1 MKYEQWRKNAIRFVA
16 MTGYSFDQFDE
27 LLPYFEQ
34 AHTAYFSKFQ
44 INGKRRAGIRKFVLY
59 ANSPLPTIVERLA
72 FILSFLKLN
81 PLQEHHADL
90 FGMEQ
95 KQCYEFI
102 HSLKTVLDDALSLAC
117 VLPAQTDKELQKVLT
132 TAQPQD
138 TESAMLLLHDGTERE
153 VPRPLDA
160 EEQQE
165 KYSGKKK
172 KHTVKNAVITNALGY
187 ILFTSLTFSGS
198 VHDKKIADQSYSIP
212 VGFSL
217 WQDCGYQGYRPA
229 GVTIVQPL
237 KKPKGK
243 ELSDEQKTE
252 NRRISSFR
260 VRIEHA
266 IGSVKRCRIVK
277 DECRLRKNKFV
288 ETIFRTCAGLH
299 NLRINLKPFSYKN
312 YST

>member
-16 MTGYSFDQFDE
+16 MSGYTHEQFAE

-34 AHTAYFSKFQ
+34 AHLAYFTKFQ
-44 INGKRRAGIRKFVLY
+44 INGKRRTGARKFVLY
-59 ANSPLPTIVERLA
+59 ANSPLPTVAERLA

-95 KQCYEFI
+95 KQCGGFI
-102 HSLKTVLDDALSLAC
+102 HSLKIVLDEALGLAC
-117 VLPAQTDKELQKVLT
+117 VLPVQTDHELQTALASAPSGTGQSET
-132 TAQPQD
+132 T
-138 TESAMLLLHDGTERE
+138 LLHDATERE
-153 VPRPLDA
+153 VPRPLEA

-172 KHTVKNAVITNALGY
+172 RHTVKNAVITTALCY
-187 ILFTSLTFSGS
+187 ILLVSLTFSGS
-198 VHDKKIADQSYSIP
+198 VHDKKIADQSYRIP
-212 VGFSL
+212 PGFRL
-217 WQDCGYQGYRPA
+217 GQDCGYQGYRPA

-243 ELSDEQKTE
+243 ELTDEQKQE
-252 NRRISSFR
+252 NRKISSFR

-277 DECRLRKNKFV
+277 DECRLRKNNFV
-288 ETIFRTCAGLH
+288 NTVFRTCAGLH
-299 NLRINLKPFSYKN
+299 NLRLSLKPFSYKN